1 MSVRSP
7 DLSRAGLA
15 GTAAA
20 DLAWED
26 APDIGKALVGCSRL

>member
-15 GTAAA
+15 GTAAV

-26 APDIGKALVGCSRL
+26 GPGIKKALVGYSRL

>member
-1 MSVRSP
+1 MGVRSL

-26 APDIGKALVGCSRL
+26 GAGIGKALVGCSRL